1 MSYIIPFSN
10 WAIWQQHIQCFSLM
24 SKKWGCLNIFT
35 GCFFFFVNLNYK
47 FLCCHTI
54 VLICCK
60 TINYLIIQ
68 YLYVNFSAT
77 IKNVRAQFS
86 RAFIASCCNDSRR
99 VQFTEKKKDDL
110 RSFTRSDNIFREDFL
125 RSLAHPF
132 IDLWICCSFR
142 SSEAIHVSIYKQLCI
157 ATNTTTQC

>member
-1 MSYIIPFSN
+1 MLIFASNSMLNLKRPATKLRCELYYTIFKLSYLTTAYTMFFFN
-10 WAIWQQHIQCFSLM
+10 VYEMRM
-24 SKKWGCLNIFT
+24 SKHIYRL
-35 GCFFFFVNLNYK
+35 FFFFVNLNYK
-47 FLCCHTI
+47 FLCFHTI

-99 VQFTEKKKDDL
+99 VQFTEKK
-110 RSFTRSDNIFREDFL
+110 R
-125 RSLAHPF
+125 
-132 IDLWICCSFR
+132 
-142 SSEAIHVSIYKQLCI
+142 
-157 ATNTTTQC
+157 